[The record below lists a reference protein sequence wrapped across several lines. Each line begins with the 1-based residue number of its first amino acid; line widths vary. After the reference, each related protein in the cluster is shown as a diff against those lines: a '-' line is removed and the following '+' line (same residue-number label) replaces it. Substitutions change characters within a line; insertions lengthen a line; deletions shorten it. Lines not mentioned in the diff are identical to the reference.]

1 MAYYVQID
9 HATQSPY
16 SDGPEMPADRLS
28 VRYDEFLW
36 LYVNAEL
43 PTGSALHGEYYPLGS
58 SARTPLDPPTVSG
71 HQYRFSLIHYI
82 LLPASHYMFHFAD
95 DLSVPKYQDQWEVV
109 TLADETPRRRCL
121 KGIKSIEKA
130 IIAYVQQHPG
140 ATGSEIDDA
149 LGIPSNGGES
159 FGETLRCQIR
169 EAGQLRG
176 EVAQG
181 RWYLPTG
188 RGRHIV

>member
-43 PTGSALHGEYYPLGS
+43 PTGSALHGEYYLSGS
-58 SARTPLDPPTVSG
+58 SDTRIPLDPPTVSG

-82 LLPASHYMFHFAD
+82 LSSASHYMFHFAD

-109 TLADETPRRRCL
+109 TLGQTRLPRRRCL
-121 KGIKSIEKA
+121 EGDQVHRKKQSLPMSNSIQ
-130 IIAYVQQHPG
+130 VQQALKLMTH
-140 ATGSEIDDA
+140 SE
-149 LGIPSNGGES
+149 
-159 FGETLRCQIR
+159 F
-169 EAGQLRG
+169 
-176 EVAQG
+176 
-181 RWYLPTG
+181 LPTVG
-188 RGRHIV
+188 